1 MSFIL
6 FAVRFV
12 GIDFGNRRVG
22 LAISDATAMLARP
35 WQVVKTDE
43 PDPENAAVLIADLM
57 PRLVNDDDSLD
68 GIVVGLPRRLDGS
81 DNDLTAKVRIFGE
94 ALEVITGLPVTFQ
107 DERLTSVEAE
117 AQLAER
123 EKDWKKR
130 KLEIDAVAAA
140 IMLQDFLDARVRG

>member
-1 MSFIL
+1 MSYSC
-6 FAVRFV
+6 AVRFV

-35 WQVVKTDE
+35 WQVVTTDE
-43 PDPENAAVLIADLM
+43 PDPQNSAAMIADLM
-57 PRLVNDDDSLD
+57 PRLVNDEDGLD

-81 DNDLTAKVRIFGE
+81 ETSQTASARLFGE
-94 ALEVITGLPVTFQ
+94 AIEVITGLPVTFQ

>member
-1 MSFIL
+1 M
-6 FAVRFV
+6 RFLGV
-12 GIDFGNRRVG
+12 DYGSRRVG

-35 WQVVKTDE
+35 WQVVTTDE
-43 PDPENAAVLIADLM
+43 PDPDNAAAMIADFL
-57 PRLVNDDDSLD
+57 PRLVNDEDGLD

-81 DNDLTAKVRIFGE
+81 ENAQTPMARQFGE
-94 ALEVITGLPVTFQ
+94 ALEVITGLPVIFQ

-117 AQLAER
+117 AQLATR

-130 KLEIDAVAAA
+130 KLQIDAVAAA

>member
-6 FAVRFV
+6 PPVRFV
-12 GIDFGNRRVG
+12 GIDYGNRRVG

-35 WQVVKTDE
+35 WQVVTTDE
-43 PDPENAAVLIADLM
+43 PDPRNSAAMIADFM
-57 PRLVNDDDSLD
+57 PRLVNDEDGLD
-68 GIVVGLPRRLDGS
+68 GIVVGLPLRLDGTE
-81 DNDLTAKVRIFGE
+81 NAQTANARLFGE
-94 ALEVITGLPVTFQ
+94 AIEVITGLPVMFQ

>member
-1 MSFIL
+1 MSYSC
-6 FAVRFV
+6 AVRFV
-12 GIDFGNRRVG
+12 GIDYGNRRVG

-35 WQVVKTDE
+35 WQVVTTDE
-43 PDPENAAVLIADLM
+43 PDPQNSAAMIADFM
-57 PRLVNDDDSLD
+57 PRLVNDEDGLD
-68 GIVVGLPRRLDGS
+68 GIVVGLPLRLDGS
-81 DNDLTAKVRIFGE
+81 ENAQTANARLFGE
-94 ALEVITGLPVTFQ
+94 AIEVITGLPVVFQ

>member
-1 MSFIL
+1 MRFIG
-6 FAVRFV
+6 VDY
-12 GIDFGNRRVG
+12 GSRRVG

-35 WQVVKTDE
+35 WQVVTTDE
-43 PDPENAAVLIADLM
+43 PDPQNAAAMIADYL
-57 PRLVNDDDSLD
+57 PRLVNDEDGLD

-81 DNDLTAKVRIFGE
+81 ENDQTPKARAFGE
-94 ALEVITGLPVTFQ
+94 RLELITGLPVTFQ

-117 AQLAER
+117 AQLATR

-130 KLEIDAVAAA
+130 KLQIDAVAAA

>member
-1 MSFIL
+1 MRFIG
-6 FAVRFV
+6 VDY
-12 GIDFGNRRVG
+12 GSKRVG

-35 WQVVKTDE
+35 WQVVTTDE
-43 PDPENAAVLIADLM
+43 PDPGNSAAMIADFF
-57 PRLVNDDDSLD
+57 PRLLNDEDGLD

-81 DNDLTAKVRIFGE
+81 ENAQTPNARAFGE
-94 ALEVITGLPVTFQ
+94 ALGQITGLPVIFQ

-117 AQLAER
+117 AQLALR

-130 KLEIDAVAAA
+130 KLQIDAVAAA